1 MTAAVEI
8 EVLGRIFEPR
18 RVEDEVNL
26 ITTLIL
32 YS

>member
-1 MTAAVEI
+1 MAAAFEI
-8 EVLGRIFEPR
+8 EVPGRIFEPR

-26 ITTLIL
+26 ITTVIL